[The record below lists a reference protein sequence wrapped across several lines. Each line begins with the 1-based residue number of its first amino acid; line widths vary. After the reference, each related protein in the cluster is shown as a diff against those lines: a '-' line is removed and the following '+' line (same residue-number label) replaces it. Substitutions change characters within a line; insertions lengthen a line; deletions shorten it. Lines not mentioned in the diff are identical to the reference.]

1 MLAVWVPSSLPYEV
15 FAELYS
21 LNEVALNL
29 YGGEEY
35 ELVFTVKPD
44 CVDEART
51 ELRSVGAELIE
62 LGVVTKESDELA
74 R

>member
-1 MLAVWVPSSLPYEV
+1 MALA
-15 FAELYS
+15 
-21 LNEVALNL
+21 L

-35 ELVFTVKPD
+35 KLVFTVKPY

-62 LGVVTKESDELA
+62 LGVVTKENDIA
-74 R
+74 RSLDIVENWLREKEKYHN

>member
-1 MLAVWVPSSLPYEV
+1 MALA
-15 FAELYS
+15 
-21 LNEVALNL
+21 L

-35 ELVFTVKPD
+35 ELVFTVKPY

-62 LGVVTKESDELA
+62 LGVVTKENDIA
-74 R
+74 RSLDIIENWLREKEKYHN